1 MMQMVTVL
9 EYLAIGAAIT
19 LALSLAKLGICLL
32 QGDRCSWRTSYLLR
46 YILPIAM
53 LVLIV
58 SVWVCHKFFRSSA
71 TTTEQIVSKEQQV
84 ITTPTGLQYIV
95 LQEAP
100 AGAQQ
105 AKTDDLVN
113 VHYTGWLY
121 QDGKLGAKFDS
132 SVDRNEPFVFP
143 LGAGMVIRGWD
154 EGVALMAV
162 GQKVRLII
170 PAALGYGA
178 RGVPG
183 VIPANAT
190 LAFDVEL
197 LGIE

>member
-1 MMQMVTVL
+1 M
-9 EYLAIGAAIT
+9 
-19 LALSLAKLGICLL
+19 
-32 QGDRCSWRTSYLLR
+32 
-46 YILPIAM
+46 
-53 LVLIV
+53 
-58 SVWVCHKFFRSSA
+58 
-71 TTTEQIVSKEQQV
+71 
-84 ITTPTGLQYIV
+84 V

-183 VIPANAT
+183 VIPAHAT